1 MTYKWSYF
9 SCVIRVY
16 SYDTLHMYSL
26 EWFIE
31 NNRAVFI
38 LLRYFAKNK
47 YQYQFIFLNILRLG
61 MDAYRPTTQKLEH
74 QRLQPSAL

>member
-1 MTYKWSYF
+1 MTQETACSD
-9 SCVIRVY
+9 CVTRVY

-61 MDAYRPTTQKLEH
+61 MDAYRPTTQKLKY
-74 QRLQPSAL
+74 QFLQTSAL